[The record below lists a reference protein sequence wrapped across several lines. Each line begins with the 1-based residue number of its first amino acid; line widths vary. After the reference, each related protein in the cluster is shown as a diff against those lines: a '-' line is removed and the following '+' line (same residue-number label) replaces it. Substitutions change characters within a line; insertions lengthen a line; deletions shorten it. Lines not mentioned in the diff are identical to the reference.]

1 MRRLLLAGVAAVTAA
16 ATLALGGVLREDAET
31 TSSRSSARELV
42 TEATASLQRVRE
54 TGDPAFYRP
63 AERSLRQA
71 RELEPRNGAVLRGL
85 ASLAASRHRFAEALP
100 LARRA
105 VRLEPDVAAGYGL
118 VGDAALEL
126 GRYEQA
132 FAAYDRQARLKPAA
146 SAYARVAYAREL
158 LGDLEGAREAMRF
171 AVEASAPGEPSA
183 WARVQLGHLVG
194 GERLYREALAIRPE
208 YAPALEGLAD
218 QALRRGDSAGAIE
231 LLRRADAAS
240 ADPGPSAALG
250 DALAH
255 VGRHAEAERA
265 WARAEEAERRFAAF
279 GGRNALETAEF
290 DLNHDRRL
298 RDALARARAGYRERP
313 SVEGAHV
320 LAWALYKNGRCA
332 EARRL
337 SDASM
342 RLGTKDVDGLYHR
355 SLIERCL
362 GNAPT
367 GERFLAR
374 VLALDPLYLRTAP
387 SAFRLDA

>member
-132 FAAYDRQARLKPAA
+132 FAAYDRQAQLKPAA

-171 AVEASAPGEPSA
+171 AVEASAPGEPAA
-183 WARVQLGHLVG
+183 WARVQLGNLVG

-218 QALRRGDSAGAIE
+218 QALRRGDRARRDRAAPSRRCRLGRSRPAG
-231 LLRRADAAS
+231 
-240 ADPGPSAALG
+240 GPRG
-250 DALAH
+250 
-255 VGRHAEAERA
+255 
-265 WARAEEAERRFAAF
+265 
-279 GGRNALETAEF
+279 
-290 DLNHDRRL
+290 
-298 RDALARARAGYRERP
+298 RARACGP
-313 SVEGAHV
+313 SRR
-320 LAWALYKNGRCA
+320 GR
-332 EARRL
+332 
-337 SDASM
+337 
-342 RLGTKDVDGLYHR
+342 
-355 SLIERCL
+355 
-362 GNAPT
+362 
-367 GERFLAR
+367 AR
-374 VLALDPLYLRTAP
+374 VGSGGGGGATVRRVRRPQRPRDGRVRPQPRPAA
-387 SAFRLDA
+387 SGRARACA